1 MDEGRFTSPG
11 GAVRSATG
19 HGWKESDFRGVAQR
33 RVEVRSD
40 LTINSD
46 SQTCCE
52 QGLEVESLDQI
63 ASTRAMH
70 QCDLD
75 LALAEFLR
83 QRSEEQHLHLDGE
96 LTQVLFG
103 HAQPTEQPSIKPPAV
118 DPPLEVE
125 AVSALRRV

>member
-1 MDEGRFTSPG
+1 MDEGKFTSPG
-11 GAVRSATG
+11 GAVRSAAG
-19 HGWKESDFRGVAQR
+19 HGWKESDFRGVTQR

-40 LTINSD
+40 LAINSD

-52 QGLEVESLDQI
+52 QGLEMESLNQI
-63 ASTRAMH
+63 ASTGAMH

-75 LALAEFLR
+75 LALAEFLS

-118 DPPLEVE
+118 DPSLEVE
-125 AVSALRRV
+125 TVSVLRRV